1 MPLHS
6 VKIRYSNTFWEANS
20 RNKRAHLPASSFQG
34 YLGYLWMISVYFN
47 FMFPRKTG
55 LPIPRPHFFVHCF
68 VPPAKP
74 RDPWR
79 GLAWCIQE
87 WRWWKFSQETASRS
101 LILSS
106 WQKKNANENRRVSK
120 YERGFPTKKH
130 HWTHIWNDYSKWRYI
145 IHKWKK
151 MFLKNFSRRFSTH
164 IAALLSKKAQQTLN
178 QPIRQN
184 EDKHNFWSRAIN
196 NIYVESAKNSLFP

>member
-1 MPLHS
+1 
-6 VKIRYSNTFWEANS
+6 
-20 RNKRAHLPASSFQG
+20 
-34 YLGYLWMISVYFN
+34 
-47 FMFPRKTG
+47 MFPRKTG

-79 GLAWCIQE
+79 GLAWCIHATLMEVQPRNCFQIFNLVE
-87 WRWWKFSQETASRS
+87 LA
-101 LILSS
+101 
-106 WQKKNANENRRVSK
+106 KKTRMKIDVFRNT
-120 YERGFPTKKH
+120 RGFPTKKH

-178 QPIRQN
+178 QP
-184 EDKHNFWSRAIN
+184 KHNFWSRAIN

>member
-1 MPLHS
+1 M
-6 VKIRYSNTFWEANS
+6 KIDVFRNT
-20 RNKRAHLPASSFQG
+20 
-34 YLGYLWMISVYFN
+34 
-47 FMFPRKTG
+47 
-55 LPIPRPHFFVHCF
+55 
-68 VPPAKP
+68 
-74 RDPWR
+74 
-79 GLAWCIQE
+79 
-87 WRWWKFSQETASRS
+87 
-101 LILSS
+101 
-106 WQKKNANENRRVSK
+106 
-120 YERGFPTKKH
+120 RGFPTKKH

-196 NIYVESAKNSLFP
+196 NIYVESAKKQPLPIVSPIQNTSRSPGPWSHNQPAGPPREAVLPLVGNSHLPWRLGNLPCAPFDRRFLSLLKLWVASCVIFWGRILEDTESHWCCCWFNS